1 MPINR
6 RRCLYAYI
14 LSSTPFLA
22 YCLFSELYMTFPPT
36 LHLPFKNST
45 ARCAVRIYIH
55 CVQHC
60 TLFTMYRVLSP
71 KTCMFKTKKQACS
84 ARDLIRIYICRFK
97 KYTYIVLIVKVPR
110 LTLLEINQPFFSV
123 LITCIMFWAE
133 SMGSVA
139 YSMYEYI

>member
-1 MPINR
+1 
-6 RRCLYAYI
+6 
-14 LSSTPFLA
+14 
-22 YCLFSELYMTFPPT
+22 
-36 LHLPFKNST
+36 
-45 ARCAVRIYIH
+45 
-55 CVQHC
+55 
-60 TLFTMYRVLSP
+60 
-71 KTCMFKTKKQACS
+71 MFKTKKQACS